1 MDMLH
6 FQDAVIDGMIE
17 QNEQNDGEVLPVER
31 RMPNCACI
39 NTILKRMKD
48 KLAITEKN
56 AGSVTKIF
64 RKKKDPLLP

>member
-31 RMPNCACI
+31 RMPNCDAS
-39 NTILKRMKD
+39 TP
-48 KLAITEKN
+48 
-56 AGSVTKIF
+56 S
-64 RKKKDPLLP
+64 